1 MPGAVRDGDQTVG
14 ICDLGLPDC
23 PHSRT
28 GTVNVVSGN
37 VFVNGRGL
45 HRLNDTG
52 PTNCPHGGTFESIA
66 GSSTVFC
73 NGKPV
78 IRIGDTT
85 VCQNCG
91 QSGTHSTGSGNVI
104 VG

>member
-1 MPGAVRDGDQTVG
+1 MPGAVRDGDQTTG

-28 GTVNVVSGN
+28 GTVNVVSPDVN
-37 VFVNGRGL
+37 VNGLGL

-52 PTNCPHGGTFESIA
+52 PTNCPHGGTFESVA
-66 GSSTVFC
+66 GSATVFC
-73 NGKPV
+73 NGRPV

-85 VCQNCG
+85 ICQVCG